1 MIMQVLALV
10 LEYIWNIY
18 AQLHSPV
25 NYRLM
30 PRGKSRIVVRDVE
43 WKSEMRRLIFV
54 SQQLVYSRSSRLSK
68 RKVRLYRV
76 EVIEDSSN
84 QEDVLSPSKIFIVPE
99 MCSGVF
105 KNTSVPHSCAIN
117 FVISK
122 ITRTA

>member
-1 MIMQVLALV
+1 MVMQVIVLV
-10 LEYIWNIY
+10 LEYIWNSY

-25 NYRLM
+25 TYQLI
-30 PRGKSRIVVRDVE
+30 PRGKSRIVVREIE
-43 WKSEMRRLIFV
+43 WKNEMKRLIFV
-54 SQQLVYSRSSRLSK
+54 SQQLVYSRSSRLSR

-76 EVIEDSSN
+76 EVIEDSSD

-99 MCSGVF
+99 LCAGVF

-122 ITRTA
+122 ITETA

>member
-1 MIMQVLALV
+1 MIMQVIVLV

-25 NYRLM
+25 NYTLL
-30 PRGKSRIVVRDVE
+30 PRGKSRIVVRDITG
-43 WKSEMRRLIFV
+43 KSETKRLIFV
-54 SQQLVYSRSSRLSK
+54 SQQLIYTRSSRLSR

-76 EVIEDSSN
+76 EVIEDSSDQAN
-84 QEDVLSPSKIFIVPE
+84 VLSPSKIFIVPE
-99 MCSGVF
+99 MCGSVF

-122 ITRTA
+122 ITEN